1 MTKKTVVM
9 AVVGGLVSGL
19 GACLGVIA
27 DKIGEA
33 RTEDRFSD
41 IESRL
46 NALEVPPEQM
56 SFTED

>member
-9 AVVGGLVSGL
+9 AVIGGIVSGL

-33 RTEDRFSD
+33 RTEDRFND
-41 IESRL
+41 LEARI
-46 NALEVPPEQM
+46 NALEVPPEQL